1 MKLNSENLVRVRP
14 TVRSVLKWCAENF
27 VPNEPIIDDPT
38 NSTTNTTT
46 TWTSTTIHPVKP
58 YFDNELA
65 NVEVS
70 IDSLMEEE
78 VTIADALWLAFNSL
92 IDETVEG
99 VTIKDIEEIEAS
111 SADKGFI
118 DFRIVGNNRKVK
130 IGVSVVQQDG
140 RFIGA
145 ALKRLIDYRKFDLT
159 RGCLVRS
166 KNINPGAAL
175 ARQHLR
181 ILLKEK
187 GGEWVGLQSKDIK
200 PLLAI
205 FFVWSNKDSYEL
217 TEEQIFD
224 FIEEKQLA
232 INNPLIREILSDP
245 SGQEPTNLTDDGL
258 PINIPQPIANADNID
273 LNL

>member
-1 MKLNSENLVRVRP
+1 M
-14 TVRSVLKWCAENF
+14 
-27 VPNEPIIDDPT
+27 
-38 NSTTNTTT
+38 
-46 TWTSTTIHPVKP
+46 
-58 YFDNELA
+58 
-65 NVEVS
+65 
-70 IDSLMEEE
+70 
-78 VTIADALWLAFNSL
+78 
-92 IDETVEG
+92 
-99 VTIKDIEEIEAS
+99 
-111 SADKGFI
+111 
-118 DFRIVGNNRKVK
+118 
-130 IGVSVVQQDG
+130 
-140 RFIGA
+140 
-145 ALKRLIDYRKFDLT
+145 
-159 RGCLVRS
+159 RS

-187 GGEWVGLQSKDIK
+187 GGEWVGLQSQDIK

-205 FFVWSNKDSYEL
+205 YFVWSNKDSYEL